1 MFAID
6 RDLHSRHFDYLIVG
20 AGGMGMA
27 FADVIF
33 QETDKSFLL
42 VDKMDRPGGH
52 WNNAYPFVRL
62 HQPSA
67 FYGVNSRELDT
78 GYIDQ
83 VGRNKGLME
92 LACAPEILAYYDQVL
107 RQDFLP
113 SGRVSF
119 LPLSDYQGEGRI
131 RSLATGQEI
140 VVNADKVVNASYLE
154 AKVPAVEPPP
164 FKFDDSVKVCAPG
177 TLARLSKEY
186 QQPFQNYLI
195 VGAGKTA
202 FDAILYLLDLGVSV
216 SAIHWVMPRHSWL
229 LDRATIQTNP
239 ELQLNPIS
247 NFAGQMAAVAES
259 TSLDDMFARIEAIRG
274 LIRIDQ
280 SESPTMYRCATV
292 TEADLNDLRSV
303 TQVIRKGR
311 LKEIN
316 GTRLLLEGG
325 EYPTPSQALV
335 VNCTADGLQKKP
347 ARPIFADKLI
357 TLQNVRPC
365 QQVFS
370 AAAIGHV
377 ECMDRSEARKNE
389 LMSPVLHP
397 DTHFDFLRMLRDVFA
412 AQAKWMEDPEL
423 FAWLMSSRLD
433 MFTNETFA
441 SMMAGE
447 GELSAEELLSIVAT
461 AMAKIDEYL
470 KLDQAA

>member
-6 RDLHSRHFDYLIVG
+6 HDLEARSFDYLIVG

-78 GYIDQ
+78 GYIDK

-119 LPLSDYQGEGRI
+119 LPLSDYLGEGRI
-131 RSLATGQEI
+131 RSLATGREL
-140 VVNADKVVNASYLE
+140 VVNAHKVVNAAYLE

-164 FKFDDSVKVCAPG
+164 FTFDDSVEICAPG
-177 TLARLSKEY
+177 ALARLAKEY
-186 QQPFQNYLI
+186 HQPFQNYVV

-202 FDAILYLLDLGVSV
+202 FDAILYLIDLGVAV
-216 SAIHWVMPRHSWL
+216 NAIHWIMPRQSWL

-259 TSLDDMFARIEAIRG
+259 SSLDDLFTRIEAIRG
-274 LIRIDQ
+274 LIRIDAN
-280 SESPTMYRCATV
+280 ESPTMYRCATV

-311 LKEIN
+311 LEEVN
-316 GTRLLLEGG
+316 SVRMLMDEG
-325 EYPTPSQALV
+325 EHPTPEHALI

-347 ARPIFADKLI
+347 ARPIFDDKLI

-377 ECMDRSEARKNE
+377 ECMERSEARKNE
-389 LMSPVLHP
+389 LMAPVLHP
-397 DTHFDFLRMLRDVFA
+397 DTQFDFLRMLRDVFA
-412 AQAKWMEDPEL
+412 AQAKWMEDPDL
-423 FAWLMSSRLD
+423 FAWLMGSRLD

-447 GELSAEELLSIVAT
+447 GELSAEEILNTVVT